1 MNDVTKF
8 DPVSRQQG
16 DRVSILGQWFWVSD
30 TDHNDKPTRWLGCV
44 VHEGSNFVL
53 LRSVRGGEMR
63 VHNDEFFDVLTP
75 EPNAQAV
82 IEEKVRQLQGESAAL
97 IKKVSDLTQSLGI
110 DTRAIGQ
117 ISGGTAL
124 TVAAGKRE
132 VTEYKK
138 ALEKAQKTTLPK
150 LFEQIKDVNKAVA
163 AWMAAPILPLQAQL
177 GTAEETVTH
186 IKRRIYAIELYAGVT
201 EEVVQIAEGEPAPA
215 SEKVRLFQRRLYM
228 DEECLANY
236 RAGGMEFKDIA
247 NFDQWLLDPEN
258 RDRILPTPR
267 CVVSMRVRRTE
278 KERETTSILTAFI
291 NFYLAQDDESTFL
304 YIRNGDNV
312 YRLCTDID
320 FGKNLFPDRSSFD
333 PARPMMAKMFA
344 GRVDQLM
351 DRAAYDQM
359 VAEEKERERK
369 SKRWLREHPEE
380 TWDETRGSREF
391 ANPYREQL
399 HSAFDK
405 YEPFDPSSV
414 YYDDIAETVSD
425 RIAHYNR
432 IALIVQGLFD
442 RSPVFHPHSMTKV
455 WKPDD
460 FLRAVELVYDNSASL
475 HHGDAPDFEEYRRGL
490 NASLGE
496 GSITIGQER
505 FWMEQEARKYNER
518 GRKSF
523 YRGFQPVNLH
533 APYGDP
539 GPGYAAPI
547 TEWKPKSGKAIFRW
561 QRRRVGMRQYA
572 TDPELLNRT
581 IAVPIS
587 RLLNVSAYKP
597 GDYRR
602 FFTDPRTR
610 AQYLK
615 WAPYLLG
622 AEDCHAGKVRVEP
635 LDDE

>member
-1 MNDVTKF
+1 MSDIIKS
-8 DPVSRQQG
+8 DRVSRQQG
-16 DRVSILGQWFWVSD
+16 EPESILGKWFWVKD
-30 TDHNDKPTRWLGCV
+30 TDHSDKPIRWLGCA

-53 LRSVRGGEMR
+53 VRSVKGGEVR
-63 VHNDEFFDVLTP
+63 VHNDEFFDILTP
-75 EPNAQAV
+75 EPNAQGV
-82 IEEKVRQLQGESAAL
+82 IDEQIRRLQGESAAL
-97 IKKVSDLTQSLGI
+97 LKKVSDLSQALGV

-124 TVAAGKRE
+124 TLAAGRRE

-138 ALEKAQKTTLPK
+138 ALEKAQKKTLPK
-150 LFEQIKDVNKAVA
+150 LFEQIKSVNKDIAT
-163 AWMAAPILPLQAQL
+163 WMAAPILPLQAQL

-201 EEVVQIAEGEPAPA
+201 EEVEQIAEGEPAPA

-228 DEECLANY
+228 DEECLADY

-247 NFDQWLLDPEN
+247 KFDQWLLTPSN

-278 KERETTSILTAFI
+278 KEREATSVLAAFI
-291 NFYLAQDDESTFL
+291 NFYLAKDDESTFL

-312 YRLCTDID
+312 YRLSTDID
-320 FGKNLFPDRSSFD
+320 FGHDLFPDRSSFD
-333 PARPMMAKMFA
+333 PQRPMMAKMFA
-344 GRVDQLM
+344 GSVEQLV

-359 VAEEKERERK
+359 VAEAEERERQ
-369 SKRWLREHPEE
+369 SEQWLRENPAE
-380 TWDETRGSREF
+380 TWDDTKGSREF
-391 ANPYREQL
+391 ANPFREEF
-399 HSAFDK
+399 HSAFNK

-414 YYDDIAETVSD
+414 YFDDIAETVSD

-442 RSPVFHPHSMTKV
+442 RSPVFHPHSMAKV

-475 HHGDAPDFEEYRRGL
+475 HHGDAPDFEEYRREL

-496 GSITIGQER
+496 ESITIGQDR

-518 GRKSF
+518 GSKSF
-523 YRGFQPVNLH
+523 YRGFQPVKLH
-533 APYGDP
+533 RPYGDP

-547 TEWKPKSGKAIFRW
+547 AEWKPKSGKAIFRW
-561 QRRRVGMRQYA
+561 QRRRVGPRQYA
-572 TDPELLNRT
+572 RDPEMLNRA
-581 IAVPIS
+581 IAVPVT

-622 AEDCHAGKVRVEP
+622 AEDWHAGKTRDTLV
-635 LDDE
+635 DDD